1 MGKLTIISIIFLISV
16 TIFIAVTK
24 PQMHKQIVFGYGS
37 INITNT
43 KTESEPVKTE
53 IKTVQPETSAKEVT
67 TEQTDN
73 NTNNF
78 FNNLKL
84 KVIESFTTK
93 EIELKQTE
101 EKAEAEKAQK
111 QAQELAKKQ
120 AQEKAEA
127 EKAQKQAQELA
138 KKQAQEKAEAEKAQ
152 KQAQELA
159 KKQAQELAKKQ
170 AQEKAEAE
178 KAQKQAQ
185 ELAKKQAQELAKK
198 QAQELAKKQAEEQK
212 KLVEYQE
219 TIIWNQWRANV
230 CNKVTQNLDK
240 KFASVIPQGTI
251 YTYSFNVDKNRRI
264 TNVSVKISRGYI
276 NSTTNQGIY
285 MIQQAINSLN
295 LSSVL
300 NFPSGTQRTSVTVES
315 GIERSA
321 EINTSTQLDASD
333 FNDTE
338 TITKQK
344 YK

>member
-1 MGKLTIISIIFLISV
+1 M
-16 TIFIAVTK
+16 
-24 PQMHKQIVFGYGS
+24 
-37 INITNT
+37 
-43 KTESEPVKTE
+43 
-53 IKTVQPETSAKEVT
+53 
-67 TEQTDN
+67 
-73 NTNNF
+73 
-78 FNNLKL
+78 
-84 KVIESFTTK
+84 
-93 EIELKQTE
+93 
-101 EKAEAEKAQK
+101 
-111 QAQELAKKQ
+111 
-120 AQEKAEA
+120 
-127 EKAQKQAQELA
+127 
-138 KKQAQEKAEAEKAQ
+138 
-152 KQAQELA
+152 AQELA

-178 KAQKQAQ
+178 KAQKLAQELAKKQAQ
-185 ELAKKQAQELAKK
+185 ELAKKQAQEKAEAEKAQKQAQELAKK